1 MKFRGLKTLSFL
13 NIAVLLLIAMG
24 LMDIVLVNFGQ
35 KQLINSQI
43 LKLKLLN
50 VAAENQLDFNS
61 ESTQEPLKLASHK
74 QFKRLLQN
82 TSATSILI
90 MDKQL
95 QPLFFSGGSHLNKK
109 ILKPFIA
116 KTIKRKEGRV
126 DYEGTTWGIFWRQK
140 KNLIVSTPIFSN
152 GFVVG
157 AIGTLMQLDPF
168 YQRARQSQKMVFIYA
183 VINAAILGLFGLY
196 RISKA
201 YLKPVTRLVKRA
213 EQYTEKEDKPFL
225 VRKEDN
231 ELTQL
236 SQALN
241 NMLLRISKD
250 RKQLQSHIE
259 SLKQVNAEL
268 IQAQNDI
275 VSAEK
280 YATVGRLAS
289 GVAHEIGNPIGIVKG
304 YIELLEQG
312 GANDNEKKD
321 YLIRAKD
328 EINRISSIIRQL
340 LDFSRSSKA
349 SLAAVDLHK
358 IITDVA
364 DLIQHQPM
372 MVHIHM
378 TLALSAPV
386 DRVYADPDQL
396 RQVFLNLIINA
407 SDAILSL
414 NTDIEGEIYIKS
426 ENLSFGKNHQNNSDP
441 YWIKILII
449 DNGPGIDKK
458 HIEHIFDPFFTTKE
472 PGKGTGLGLWVCYM
486 IVNDAGGKIRAIS
499 QPGNKTALEVSLPIY
514 TG

>member
-1 MKFRGLKTLSFL
+1 
-13 NIAVLLLIAMG
+13 
-24 LMDIVLVNFGQ
+24 
-35 KQLINSQI
+35 
-43 LKLKLLN
+43 
-50 VAAENQLDFNS
+50 
-61 ESTQEPLKLASHK
+61 
-74 QFKRLLQN
+74 
-82 TSATSILI
+82 
-90 MDKQL
+90 
-95 QPLFFSGGSHLNKK
+95 
-109 ILKPFIA
+109 
-116 KTIKRKEGRV
+116 
-126 DYEGTTWGIFWRQK
+126 
-140 KNLIVSTPIFSN
+140 
-152 GFVVG
+152 
-157 AIGTLMQLDPF
+157 
-168 YQRARQSQKMVFIYA
+168 
-183 VINAAILGLFGLY
+183 LY

-268 IQAQNDI
+268 RQAQNDI
-275 VSAEK
+275 VRAEK

-312 GANDNEKKD
+312 GADDNEKKD

-364 DLIQHQPM
+364 DLVQHQPM
-372 MVHIHM
+372 MLHIHM
-378 TLALSAPV
+378 TLSLSAPV

-396 RQVFLNLIINA
+396 CQVFLNLIINA